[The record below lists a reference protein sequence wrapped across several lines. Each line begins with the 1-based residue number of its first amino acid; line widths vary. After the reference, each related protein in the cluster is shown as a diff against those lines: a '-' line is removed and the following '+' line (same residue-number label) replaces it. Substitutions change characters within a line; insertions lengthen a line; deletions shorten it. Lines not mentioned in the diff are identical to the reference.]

1 MEAQDSITEGV
12 MVQNL
17 FYFVTRRAILLL
29 PDGVDD
35 VNAMKRRIRT

>member
-1 MEAQDSITEGV
+1 MIPLLNGV

-17 FYFVTRRAILLL
+17 FYFVTQRAILLL

-35 VNAMKRRIRT
+35 VIAMKRRIRT

>member
-1 MEAQDSITEGV
+1 MIPLLKGV

-35 VNAMKRRIRT
+35 MNAMKIMIRT